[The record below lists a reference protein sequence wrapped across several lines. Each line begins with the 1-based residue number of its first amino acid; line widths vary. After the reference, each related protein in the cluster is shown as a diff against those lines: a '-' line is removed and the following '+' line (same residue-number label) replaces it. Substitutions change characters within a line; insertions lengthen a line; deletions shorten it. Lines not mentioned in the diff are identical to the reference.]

1 MLDIQ
6 LHILHHDSEWYFVR
20 QHHGVPVPLQVG
32 DVGGGRGRLVQVPC
46 GCMDAEPDAVVAM
59 HTAAASA
66 TGPPVAETV
75 GTLN

>member
-6 LHILHHDSEWYFVR
+6 LHILHHDSEWCFVR
-20 QHHGVPVPLQVG
+20 QHHGVSVPLQVG

-46 GCMDAEPDAVVAM
+46 GCMDAEAEAVVAM
-59 HTAAASA
+59 HTASASA
-66 TGPPVAETV
+66 TSPPVAETV